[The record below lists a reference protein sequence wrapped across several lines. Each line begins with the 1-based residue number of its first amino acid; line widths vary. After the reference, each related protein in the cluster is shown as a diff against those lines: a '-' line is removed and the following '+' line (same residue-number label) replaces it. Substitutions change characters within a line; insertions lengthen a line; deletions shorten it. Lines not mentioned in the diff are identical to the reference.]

1 MKANEEVLRLNKQLS
16 EFAYRL
22 SHDIKTPII
31 GIRDLSKIIQ
41 EDYAEQL
48 DKEGINLLHLMSSRS
63 AYLYLIVEG
72 MLNFTN
78 VTNIEIV
85 YETFHLKELLE
96 QAKSSCNWENTYE
109 IKYTNCEISV
119 NQSKIAFIQIF

>member
-22 SHDIKTPII
+22 SHDIKTPIS
-31 GIRDLSKIIQ
+31 GIRDLSEIIQ

-48 DKEGINLLHLMSSRS
+48 DKKGINLLHLMSSRS
-63 AYLYLIVEG
+63 AYLYSIVEG

-78 VTNIEIV
+78 VTNTEIV
-85 YETFHLKELLE
+85 YETFHLKELFE
-96 QAKSSCNWENTYE
+96 QVKSSCNWENTCE
-109 IKYTNCEISV
+109 TMYTNCENSV
-119 NQSKIAFIQIF
+119 KQSKIAFI